1 MFQAGDV
8 GGRVKTLTR
17 MHGLTKNWIEI
28 FHFLKIGRK
37 CRFLAG
43 SFIWAGVFS
52 SLYGLPTRPLFL
64 KPAAD
69 TSDRPDPVPLVPR
82 FTGTGRPELS
92 ATASAA
98 STSATA
104 PSASFHFRCL
114 SSFRTLP
121 RKNHARESA
130 AGFLPSRRFCWA
142 QVQTGGAITAKPDAC
157 LPIIKIIESQENRL
171 PSDNLYSDYRK
182 SG

>member
-64 KPAAD
+64 KPSAD
-69 TSDRPDPVPLVPR
+69 TSARRPASKRGEDRTAGRAIGYIITTSTFVPR
-82 FTGTGRPELS
+82 PLPFISSGAFRLFAHSRAKTTRGRVP
-92 ATASAA
+92 
-98 STSATA
+98 
-104 PSASFHFRCL
+104 PFPCRPVDF
-114 SSFRTLP
+114 
-121 RKNHARESA
+121 
-130 AGFLPSRRFCWA
+130 AGHKCRQAER
-142 QVQTGGAITAKPDAC
+142 
-157 LPIIKIIESQENRL
+157 
-171 PSDNLYSDYRK
+171 
-182 SG
+182 